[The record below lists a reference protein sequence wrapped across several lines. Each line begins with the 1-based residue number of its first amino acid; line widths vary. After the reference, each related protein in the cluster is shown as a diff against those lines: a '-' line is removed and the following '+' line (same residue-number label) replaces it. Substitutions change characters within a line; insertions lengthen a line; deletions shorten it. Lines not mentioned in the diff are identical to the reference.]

1 MRIDILTAVPDLITP
16 VLDVSIIG
24 RAVAKGVVDIH
35 VHNLHDFATDT
46 FRHIDDAP
54 YGGGAGMVLQCEP
67 VMRCIDSLLE
77 ERPYDDVIYMTPEGV
92 PFTQA
97 EANRLSLQRNLILLA
112 GHYKGIDQRI
122 RDLAVTREISV
133 GDYVVS
139 GGELPALIVT
149 DAIVRLLPGAISDVE
164 SALDDSFQDGLLA
177 PPVYTRPAVFRGLEV
192 PPVLRGGDHEAVRRW
207 RHEQSLRRT
216 AERRP
221 DLLNDGDTHH
231 G

>member
-1 MRIDILTAVPDLITP
+1 MRIDILTAIPDLVTP
-16 VLDVSIIG
+16 IFGVSIIG
-24 RAVAKGVVDIH
+24 RAVAKNVVSIH

-46 FRHIDDAP
+46 FKHIDDAP

-67 VMRCIDSLLE
+67 VMRCIDGLKE
-77 ERPYDDVIYMTPEGV
+77 ERSYDDVIYMTPEGT
-92 PFTQA
+92 PFTQT
-97 EANRLSLQRNLILLA
+97 EANRLSLQQNLILLA

-122 RDLAVTREISV
+122 RDLAVTREISI

-164 SALDDSFQDGLLA
+164 SALDDSFQDGYLA

-192 PPVLRGGDHEAVRRW
+192 PPVLRSGDHEAVRRW
-207 RHEQSLRRT
+207 RREQAVQRT
-216 AERRP
+216 KERRP
-221 DLLNDGDTHH
+221 DLLNDGEENN